1 MSKLMKLINGEI
13 EEIKSELGVSL
24 KIHNKKENNIIT
36 FDLDSC
42 DGNFTNIFDV
52 DVSNENEAIINILNQ
67 LENLEKNKVKTVV
80 KNFRNSFLE

>member
-1 MSKLMKLINGEI
+1 MTKLMKLVNGEI

-42 DGNFTNIFDV
+42 DGNFTSIFDV
-52 DVSNENEAIINILNQ
+52 DVSNENEAIVEILKE
-67 LENLEKNKVKTVV
+67 LETLEKNKVDVIV
-80 KNFRNSFLE
+80 KSFRNAFLE

>member
-42 DGNFTNIFDV
+42 DGNFNDLFDV
-52 DVSNENEAIINILNQ
+52 DVSNENEAITEILKE
-67 LENLEKNKVKTVV
+67 LETLEKNKVKVIV
-80 KNFRNSFLE
+80 KSFRKSFLE